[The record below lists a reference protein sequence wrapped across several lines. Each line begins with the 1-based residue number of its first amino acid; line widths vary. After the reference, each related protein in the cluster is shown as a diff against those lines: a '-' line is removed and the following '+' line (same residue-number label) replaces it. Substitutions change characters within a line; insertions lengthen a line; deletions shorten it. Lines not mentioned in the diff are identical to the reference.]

1 MTVSAGYLLQNNW
14 EVALRYTTI
23 NPDEAVS
30 NDEIEYTF
38 GLSRYIVGH
47 KLKIQTDVSYRDVVD
62 SNDKFFWRVQLD
74 LHF

>member
-1 MTVSAGYLLQNNW
+1 MAV
-14 EVALRYTTI
+14 RYTAI

-30 NDEIEYTF
+30 NNETEYTL

-47 KLKIQTDVSYRDVVD
+47 KLKVQSDVSYRDVVNRD
-62 SNDKFFWRVQLD
+62 DKFSWRVQID